1 MDCPAWLVHPRLDRK
16 EILSRQTQWNCQ
28 GRIFLGLLSFPVF
41 FYDALNMRLTYFAS
55 SGGIWGIMPWEA
67 RLQFLGAVFFTFSG
81 VGFLLDLANPTPG
94 RTAHILYLVF
104 VGGAIGVAYGFCF
117 MRVPKLLPVLVAVH
131 VASALAVPRFRFL
144 KPIAVD
150 WAQVASTAAGVDVIG
165 CLFVILLG
173 YVLFIRFVRKQG
185 LRYFRVQ
192 TEFELAQQIHRGLV
206 PPIAA
211 STSQHEFYGVSSP
224 SGEMGGDL
232 VDLVQDGN
240 KWIAYLA
247 DVSGHGVP
255 SGVLMAMV
263 KSAAR
268 MRLVTLSESQLLLQ
282 DLNRVI
288 AELTAADTF
297 VTMAYV
303 APGMPNDLHFATA
316 GHLPILHFRS
326 ATESVCE
333 LSTSNPPI
341 GIFKGQEFAS
351 SRVEFSSGDIVIL
364 LTDGLTEATNEEEEE
379 YGLERV
385 KQHLKKHSTES
396 LKVICETL
404 LAEAKV
410 FGKQMDDQ
418 SMLLVRRL

>member
-1 MDCPAWLVHPRLDRK
+1 
-16 EILSRQTQWNCQ
+16 
-28 GRIFLGLLSFPVF
+28 
-41 FYDALNMRLTYFAS
+41 MRLTYFAG
-55 SGGIWGIMPWEA
+55 SGSIWRTMPWEA
-67 RLQFLGAVFFTFSG
+67 RLQFLEAVFFTFSG

-94 RTAHILYLVF
+94 RTAHILFLVF
-104 VGGAIGVAYGFCF
+104 MGGAIGVAYGFCF
-117 MRVPKLLPVLVAVH
+117 MRTPKLLPVLVAVH
-131 VASALAVPRFRFL
+131 VALALAVPHLRFL
-144 KPIAVD
+144 RPVAID

-165 CLFVILLG
+165 CLFAILLG
-173 YVLFIRFVRKQG
+173 YVLFVRFVRKQG
-185 LRYFRVQ
+185 MRYFRVQ
-192 TEFELAQQIHRGLV
+192 TEIELAQQIHRGLV

-211 STSQHEFYGVSSP
+211 STSQYEFYGVSIP

-240 KWIAYLA
+240 KWFCYLA

-268 MRLVTLSESQLLLQ
+268 MRLVTLSESQMLLG

-288 AELTAADTF
+288 SELKAADTF
-297 VTMAYV
+297 VTLAYV
-303 APGMPNDLHFATA
+303 ALGMLNDLHFATA
-316 GHLPILHFRS
+316 GHLPILHFHS
-326 ATESVCE
+326 ASGSVCE

-341 GIFKGQEFAS
+341 GIFKQQEFAS
-351 SRVEFSSGDIVIL
+351 SRVELSSGDIAVL
-364 LTDGLTEATNEEEEE
+364 LSDGLTEAANEKEEE

-385 KQHLKKHSTES
+385 KQQLKKHSKDS

-404 LAEAKV
+404 LAEARR

-418 SMLLVRRL
+418 SVLLVKRL

>member
-1 MDCPAWLVHPRLDRK
+1 
-16 EILSRQTQWNCQ
+16 
-28 GRIFLGLLSFPVF
+28 
-41 FYDALNMRLTYFAS
+41 
-55 SGGIWGIMPWEA
+55 MPWEA

-94 RTAHILYLVF
+94 RTGHILFLVGM
-104 VGGAIGVAYGFCF
+104 GGAIGVAYGFCF
-117 MRVPKLLPVLVAVH
+117 MRAPRLIPVLVAVH
-131 VASALAVPRFRFL
+131 VALALAVPHLRFL
-144 KPIAVD
+144 RPVAVD

-165 CLFVILLG
+165 CLFSILLG
-173 YVLFIRFVRKQG
+173 YVFFVRFVRKQG

-192 TEFELAQQIHRGLV
+192 TEIELAQQIHRSLV

-211 STSQHEFYGVSSP
+211 STSQHEFYGVSAP

-232 VDLVQDGN
+232 VDLVQDGD
-240 KWIAYLA
+240 KWIIYLA

-268 MRLVTLSESQLLLQ
+268 MRLITSCESQVLLE

-288 AELTAADTF
+288 SELKAADTF
-297 VTMAYV
+297 VTLAFV
-303 APGMPNDLHFATA
+303 ALGGSNDLHFATA

-326 ATESVCE
+326 ATKLICE

-341 GIFKGQEFAS
+341 GIFKDREFTT
-351 SRVEFSSGDIVIL
+351 SRMELSSGDIAVL
-364 LTDGLTEATNEEEEE
+364 LTDGLTEATNEKEEE

-385 KQHLKKHSTES
+385 KQQLEKHSAES
-396 LKVICETL
+396 LKIICETL
-404 LAEAKV
+404 LLEARR
-410 FGKQMDDQ
+410 FGKQVDDQ
-418 SMLLVRRL
+418 SVLLVRRL